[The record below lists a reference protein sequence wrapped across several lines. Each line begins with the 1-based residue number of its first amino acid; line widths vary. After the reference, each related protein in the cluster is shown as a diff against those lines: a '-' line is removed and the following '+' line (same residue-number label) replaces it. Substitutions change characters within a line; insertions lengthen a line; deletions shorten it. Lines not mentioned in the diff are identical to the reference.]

1 MSDQQGE
8 QSTTANDLTKSQK
21 TYQGLSGLSL
31 GISMVVAILFG
42 VGIGLWLRSMF
53 GEEWLLWLGVFWG
66 IGGAVLNVYKA
77 YKKEQRE
84 YDKIAQDP
92 KYQNH
97 FDDSE

>member
-1 MSDQQGE
+1 MSNPE
-8 QSTTANDLTKSQK
+8 NENTSTPNELTKSQK
-21 TYQGLSGLSL
+21 MYQGMGGLSL

-42 VGIGLWLRSMF
+42 VGIGLWLRSLF
-53 GEEWLLWLGVFWG
+53 EQEWLLWLGVFWG
-66 IGGAVLNVYKA
+66 VGGAVLNVYKA